1 MILKLLQH
9 RPLPHAAIPGDPT
22 FTADNV
28 MEVMEDQEERWDSL
42 GDLLGVE
49 KRERDRIGYLYQS
62 DPHQKMRAILD
73 HYVRHNRRV
82 SWKRLATALKRMGL
96 SNLADV
102 VTADHVRGMDHRGR
116 STSR

>member
-73 HYVRHNRRV
+73 HYVRHNRRA
-82 SWKRLATALKRMGL
+82 SWKQLATALKRMGL
-96 SNLADV
+96 DNLADF
-102 VTADHVRGMDHRGR
+102 VTANHVRGIELC
-116 STSR
+116 

>member
-1 MILKLLQH
+1 MILKLLPH

-22 FTADNV
+22 FTTDNV
-28 MEVMEDQEERWDSL
+28 MEVMKDQEERWDSL

-73 HYVRHNRRV
+73 HYVRHNRRA

-96 SNLADV
+96 DNLADF
-102 VTADHVRGMDHRGR
+102 VTANHVRGIELC
-116 STSR
+116 